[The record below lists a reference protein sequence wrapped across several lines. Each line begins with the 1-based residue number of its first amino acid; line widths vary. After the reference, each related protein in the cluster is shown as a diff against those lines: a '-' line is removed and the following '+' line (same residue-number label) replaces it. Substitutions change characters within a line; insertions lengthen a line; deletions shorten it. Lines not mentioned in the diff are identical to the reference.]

1 MICNWLSSTNMV
13 VLQYLLHQQ
22 LEVRAQK
29 TFAKLKQGTVPSNLK
44 AYTLPLDQKVTYT
57 ISTIMI
63 FINIKETKSNSI
75 GTYTF

>member
-22 LEVRAQK
+22 L
-29 TFAKLKQGTVPSNLK
+29 FSKLKQGTVPSNLK